1 MTEEFSE
8 QDEERWC
15 AEQRANVLAYLAGE
29 TCPSTSVG
37 DWPAWH
43 VAPILSVWAVE
54 SVEHPGWVGWWVVS
68 GDFPT
73 DYTECGDERHPRQG
87 LRDIGLRWQ
96 DAAQKWL
103 KGEEVDGWQLGDSKR
118 HAELAP
124 LLRTRAE
131 MFLEIAEDD
140 ENWDE
145 EHGVRS
151 PQPC

>member
-1 MTEEFSE
+1 MADKLSD

-29 TCPSTSVG
+29 RCPSASVG

-43 VAPILSVWAVE
+43 VVPILSVWAVE
-54 SVEHPGWVGWWVVS
+54 SVERPGWVGWWAVS

-73 DYTECGDERHPRQG
+73 DYTECRSERHPRQG

-96 DAAQKWL
+96 NAAQKWL
-103 KGEEVDGWQLGDSKR
+103 NGEKVDGWQLGDSKR
-118 HAELAP
+118 YAELAP
-124 LLRTRAE
+124 LLGARAE

-145 EHGVRS
+145 
-151 PQPC
+151 